1 MHFSLFTFPM
11 DLIPLT
17 FSFSYFM
24 QKPFDSR
31 FSSDPIL
38 GTQILFGCVM
48 IVFFEKRYKVSW
60 HSSSRKANFRYT
72 NFWPAS
78 WSAASRL
85 GHSKGHI

>member
-1 MHFSLFTFPM
+1 MHFSLFTSPM

-17 FSFSYFM
+17 VSFSYFM
-24 QKPFDSR
+24 QKLFDSR

-38 GTQILFGCVM
+38 GTQFLFGCVM
-48 IVFFEKRYKVSW
+48 VVSFEKKYKVSW

-78 WSAASRL
+78 RSAASRL
-85 GHSKGHI
+85 GRSKGNI